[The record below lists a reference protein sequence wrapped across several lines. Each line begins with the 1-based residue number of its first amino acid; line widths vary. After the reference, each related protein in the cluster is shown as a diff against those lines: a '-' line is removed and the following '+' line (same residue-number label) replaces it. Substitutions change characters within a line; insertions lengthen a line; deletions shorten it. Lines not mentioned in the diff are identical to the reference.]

1 MKVIKAL
8 LFGFV
13 LITGSAK
20 ASAQDNLT
28 VVLKDGT
35 ELTGF
40 ISSQR
45 PGENFTFST
54 SKAVVMLPSKNVKS
68 IVDNDVNISA
78 LSPEWQKWAEENE
91 AYKNTSN
98 NRTLLL
104 SDIITDNGT
113 ISQVRILEKGAKV
126 RYLELSTNIYPLSW
140 DTLELSTNIYPL
152 SWDTIKVVKAEKRP
166 KLLLSGINRRYKLA
180 SGMEYEGQY
189 IEEVPGKTM
198 SLLRDNGV
206 IEVFNTEEVLKDNR
220 IKINPNQSL
229 LEQSDLIDIV
239 QMKNGTN
246 HKGVIFERNYSDSND
261 TKNDYLLIQLENGTT
276 MSLNLAD
283 IVEYRK
289 EKNPNYVPVTD
300 IELTED
306 EAAINRNIGTL
317 IQTEEVSGIV
327 TVNTDSLNITVP
339 SNTPNITAEFNM
351 SYTKAQQLKLIR
363 VRKYQDKK
371 GKKTYYGF
379 TYEEMVK
386 NAIIPQAVE
395 TSVNGISKLK
405 YTLPNSNQGV
415 YGIYDSATN
424 KIIIFRISD

>member
-91 AYKNTSN
+91 AYKDTGN

-126 RYLELSTNIYPLSW
+126 RY
-140 DTLELSTNIYPL
+140 LELSTNIYPL

-246 HKGVIFERNYSDSND
+246 HKGVIFERNYSNSND

-300 IELTED
+300 IELKED
-306 EAAINRNIGTL
+306 EAAINRNIGAL
-317 IQTEEVSGIV
+317 IPTEEVSGIV

-405 YTLPNSNQGV
+405 YTLSNTNKGV

-424 KIIIFRISD
+424 RIIIFRISD